1 MCAAPPLH
9 LAAAPAGVVF
19 TAPREAAPHTGWFS
33 VTHNEFLDSLK
44 SPGGAW
50 GGEGVR
56 TPGED
61 FSARSD
67 PRSLFILAFIK
78 IKDAAFLILIPAVL
92 PFAEMQKGGRS
103 WGHGNVSPP
112 LDPTVPGSLR

>member
-19 TAPREAAPHTGWFS
+19 AAPREAAPHTGWFS
-33 VTHNEFLDSLK
+33 VTRNEFLDSLK
-44 SPGGAW
+44 SPGGRRV
-50 GGEGVR
+50 GGGVR
-56 TPGED
+56 KPGEV

-78 IKDAAFLILIPAVL
+78 IKVQA
-92 PFAEMQKGGRS
+92 
-103 WGHGNVSPP
+103 
-112 LDPTVPGSLR
+112 

>member
-1 MCAAPPLH
+1 MVMRLALCALLPPLH

-44 SPGGAW
+44 SPGG
-50 GGEGVR
+50 VR
-56 TPGED
+56 KPGED

-67 PRSLFILAFIK
+67 P
-78 IKDAAFLILIPAVL
+78 
-92 PFAEMQKGGRS
+92 
-103 WGHGNVSPP
+103 P
-112 LDPTVPGSLR
+112 LTVYLSVYQD